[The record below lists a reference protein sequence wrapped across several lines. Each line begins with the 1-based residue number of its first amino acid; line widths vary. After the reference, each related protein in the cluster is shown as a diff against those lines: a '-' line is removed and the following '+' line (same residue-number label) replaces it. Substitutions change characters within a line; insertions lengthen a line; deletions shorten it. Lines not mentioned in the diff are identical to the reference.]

1 MLLKAAGAPVGRAAG
16 PAVYIQPRN
25 SQGGW
30 PGKAKHRSA
39 WTRDGLCPGQ
49 RGGLGLAWAREA
61 SEVGRAPCSQG
72 ARAPERQLP
81 GLGPSIRQA
90 GGLGS
95 SSLSDLSFSCCFLAC
110 FNCRYF
116 NPGEG
121 KPCKK
126 GRLAPLGRSV
136 TGPRVPPLNPHGTHR
151 HTRPTIMHKRS
162 GDSRTFHLS
171 REGDRPQALQT
182 LRY

>member
-1 MLLKAAGAPVGRAAG
+1 MLLKAAGAPAGRAAG

-25 SQGGW
+25 SQGGR

-49 RGGLGLAWAREA
+49 QGGLGLACTQGA

-81 GLGPSIRQA
+81 GLGPSIHQA

-95 SSLSDLSFSCCFLAC
+95 SSLSDLSFSCWFLAC
-110 FNCRYF
+110 FSCRYF

-136 TGPRVPPLNPHGTHR
+136 TGPRVPHLAPMAHTDTRDQPSCTRDPGTAGPS
-151 HTRPTIMHKRS
+151 TLAGKENVHKHS
-162 GDSRTFHLS
+162 KL
-171 REGDRPQALQT
+171 
-182 LRY
+182 